1 MIELPNKRTEA
12 IRVNPKTMVIF
23 SQPKMGKT
31 TVVSGLDNCLMID
44 LEKGSDFVNAL
55 KYDVVRTAEAEG
67 KLPVVILKALIDTI
81 KEANAKK
88 GDYVYKYIAIDT
100 VTALEDIVLPLA
112 NKMYRD
118 TPIGRNWVGD
128 DVTTLPNGAGY
139 RYTREAL
146 KTVLNELENI
156 CDTLIILGHTKD
168 KLIEREGKE
177 MNERGLDLTGKM
189 AGILCSKV
197 DAIGYLYR
205 DENETIINFQASES
219 LLCGARSEHL
229 KGVEIVVAKSDET
242 GQIKTDWSQIFIN
255 NKKQ

>member
-1 MIELPNKRTEA
+1 M
-12 IRVNPKTMVIF
+12 
-23 SQPKMGKT
+23 
-31 TVVSGLDNCLMID
+31 VSGLDNCLMID